1 MSTAKIFPL
10 VGTDGLYQPETG
22 WRPFRACLMAVFILV
37 AAMVL
42 GVVSYLIA
50 TNWSV
55 PAQEILDGALE
66 AQLLFSQLVMQVVTV
81 ALVLWAAVFY
91 RSDRNKALALVP
103 VTGGTATFVK
113 AFALI
118 VLVSGI
124 FSALAWL
131 LRPQDVLTDL
141 AGLWP
146 LMKGESW
153 WLMLLVAV
161 IGAPLSEELLFRGFL
176 QSALDQSRLG
186 FWGAA
191 LITNTA
197 WAALHAGYTLTGLVD
212 VFIAGALFSWVLW
225 RTGSLWVPIV
235 CHGLYNGLIF
245 AVLWVMPMP
254 EGLPTLPL

>member
-10 VGTDGLYQPETG
+10 VGTVGLYKPETG
-22 WRPFRACLMAVFILV
+22 WTPFRACLMAVFIV
-37 AAMVL
+37 VVAMVSGL
-42 GVVSYLIA
+42 VSYLVV
-50 TNWSV
+50 TTWWV

-176 QSALDQSRLG
+176 QSALAQSRLG

-254 EGLPTLPL
+254 EGLTTLPL